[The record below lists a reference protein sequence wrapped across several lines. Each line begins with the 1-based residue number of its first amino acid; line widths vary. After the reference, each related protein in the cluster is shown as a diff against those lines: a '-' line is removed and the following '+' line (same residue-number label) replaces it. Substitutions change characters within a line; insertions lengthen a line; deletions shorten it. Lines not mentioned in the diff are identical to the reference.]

1 MGSAIQFVLLIVFL
15 ALGIAASIVI
25 VRQYPSGQGKFTDVA
40 FAAFITLVVMMLL
53 FLTVNY
59 FVLLGQVV

>member
-1 MGSAIQFVLLIVFL
+1 MGSAVQIVLFVVFL
-15 ALGIAASIVI
+15 ALAIAGSVII

-40 FAAFITLVVMMLL
+40 FAAFITLVVMMML

-59 FVLLGQVV
+59 FILLGQVV